1 MSWLYYFCCLQMSIA
16 CPQQYGRSYN
26 SNPSNCYGSL
36 LVHPTG
42 PPHSMHGMSM
52 GPGQVVSPVETGVV
66 PPPLHCG
73 PMPCGGQMP
82 MKAGSMVMQ
91 SGAYGPQRRPAPYP
105 NPQQYM
111 QSKRG
116 PYPNG
121 PQGVVS
127 EVQLPFL
134 FLDYSITLQFATTFR
149 GCQR

>member
-1 MSWLYYFCCLQMSIA
+1 MSIA